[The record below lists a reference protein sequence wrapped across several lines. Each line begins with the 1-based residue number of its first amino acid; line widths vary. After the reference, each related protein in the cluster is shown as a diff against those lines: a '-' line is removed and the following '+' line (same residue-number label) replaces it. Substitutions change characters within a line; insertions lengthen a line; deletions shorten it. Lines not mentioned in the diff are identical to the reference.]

1 MVVRPRWS
9 YRMLLFLVLAV
20 VLEACRPTPTPMPT
34 PVVSRLPPILVARTP
49 EPGQEMT
56 PQMPLR
62 LVFSEPMDRAS
73 VEANLRVIPAVAGR
87 FAWEAGDRIV
97 RFLPQTPWRPDTEY
111 EVRLENAW
119 ARNGHPLARP
129 VAFRFRTAS
138 PLVVAEVIP
147 APDARDMDPRAPVTV
162 IFNRPVVP
170 LRSDL
175 ASGDLPQPLA
185 FDPPIRGTGRWINT
199 SIYSFQPEGTWEAG
213 RTYTARVMAGLK
225 DLFGV
230 PLEKDYTW
238 TFTIRRPAVLDYAPK
253 PGRQM
258 SLDLN
263 TPISITFNMEMDR
276 ASVESAFSMREGAE
290 DGPTVSGRFE
300 WISQTL
306 LFRPIQPLKLET
318 RYFVRLEQRAAAPS
332 GATLEGPIA
341 WAFTT
346 PAYPRLQSTNLGP
359 GGRGRLDPRTSIE
372 LRFSSGLIRPETIW
386 PNLRLE
392 PPISV
397 TQVYTSWG
405 PESGI
410 FTLSAP
416 WKPGTVYTLTVGPE
430 IADRY
435 GNRLDRQYTF
445 TFTVDHLRPLA
456 YLNISS
462 PYSPLVLV
470 GTYTETAAFLS
481 TRNLDRVEFTLAWL
495 SLERFVALSRDPE
508 AAFRYVAP
516 AADVVTR
523 WTFTVPEVITDVI
536 MLNRVPLAGP
546 GRRTLPTGLYH
557 LGLDTLVPL
566 ENRPGRYVMAA
577 VNLNVV
583 VKVAPQ
589 EALVWVTDMASGRP
603 VEGVTVQLFEAGE
616 DQGSAGSL
624 QARGSGVTDA
634 QGLVRFAW
642 SDPVPLWRMRVAVA
656 GTPGGRF
663 GIGASAWADGIEP
676 WAFGVPADYEPARFR
691 VYWQTDKPIYRP
703 GQAVRFK
710 AIVRADD
717 DARYALPP
725 TRTLPIRITDPEGRE
740 VYSTT
745 LPINDFGTAEGAF
758 PLAADATLGPYSL
771 MADLPPGPYLHSISF
786 LVAAYRRPEFQVT
799 LTPERPAVAAGEI
812 IQAAL
817 QATYYFGGPVAGAK
831 VEWTARARPYSFT
844 YAGPGHYAWSAFD
857 PYSAYEETEGE
868 EVIASGSGT
877 TDAQGRFLI
886 RLPATLKRPGSQV
899 LMLEASVTDPNDNQV
914 AGRTEIVVH
923 AGRFYIGL
931 QAAQYVGE
939 AGRPL
944 TFTVK
949 TVDWESRPV
958 GGIALTWTAY
968 RREWFSVL
976 RETDIGPMWTWTYS
990 DTAVVSG
997 TLQTDA
1003 EGAGRF
1009 AFTPPNP
1016 GTYVVK
1022 AEGVDAEGR
1031 RIQSAEFVWV
1041 SGRGAVAWRQEN
1053 NDRIELV
1060 ADRREYA
1067 PGDTATILVPSPFT
1081 GTVTALITVERGR
1094 IRRAEVRTLGG
1105 NAPTLSI
1112 PLSEE
1117 DAPNVFVTVILI
1129 QGVTRENPAP
1139 GFKMGMVNL
1148 PVKPTRQTLRVD
1160 LIPDR
1165 NVAAGAHY
1173 GPRETMTVT
1182 VRTTDANGLPV
1193 PAEVA
1198 VAVVDA
1204 SVLALVDPNA
1214 PPIVEGFYGRRN
1226 LSVLTGVSLVY
1237 NLNRVTVRI
1246 ARERKGGG
1254 GGIAEA
1260 FGEIRREF
1268 PDTAYWNAV
1277 LRTDVNG
1284 TAVFTVRLPD
1294 NLTTWRITAKGV
1306 TLDTRV
1312 GEATLDIIST
1322 KDLLIRPSVPRFFV
1336 AGDRV
1341 TVGATVHNN
1350 TSRTLPVAVRL
1361 EARGMTL
1368 ESPAAQE
1375 GSLPPGGAA
1384 RFEWTGVVEKAEAVD
1399 LTFFAEGGGLR
1410 DATKPTLAR
1419 PDGTIPVLRPV
1430 SLETVAAAGMLET
1443 PEPRQEII
1451 AIPPEPEVT
1460 GGTMTVRLSPSLAAT
1475 TLDSLTWL
1483 EHFEYECTEQTISR
1497 FLPNI
1502 ATYQALRRLN
1512 LARPDLEERLR
1523 QQVAVGLQKLY
1534 AGQHADGGWGWFT
1547 PMESDPLTTAYA
1559 VFALAQARASGFAV
1573 ADGVIER
1580 GVAFLRRSL
1589 EAPSDLPP
1597 WEANRQAFVL
1607 FALAEAGA
1615 GDVGRIVALWE
1626 AQKDHLALYA
1636 RAFLAM
1642 ALGRLQADHPLVP
1655 TLLSSVLERA
1665 TVTATG
1671 AFWEERGLDDFNWN
1685 TDTRTSAI
1693 ALLSLLRLDP
1703 KNPLAFQAVR
1713 GLMAARR
1720 ADRWG
1725 TTQETAWAL
1734 MALTEWMVQSGEL
1747 EGNYTWTARLNDQ
1760 VLGSGAVDPAHI
1772 QETVTLRQDIAALH
1786 REVGNALE
1794 LSRSAGPGV
1803 LYYTVHL
1810 ALEEPVDRIAPRARG
1825 LTLSRQYLRLDD
1837 PCLKDRRQPC
1847 TPITTARV
1855 GDVLTVRLTLVV
1867 PRTVHHV
1874 VLEDPYPAGVEAIDP
1889 SLKTSPTVGRP
1900 PELRRVDLSDP
1911 FGGYGG
1917 WGWWWFG
1924 HVALYD
1930 DRAALFAEY
1939 LPPGTY
1945 EYTYLV
1951 RSGWAGRFQVRPARA
1966 YAFYFPEIYG
1976 QTEGAVFEITR

>member
-1 MVVRPRWS
+1 MYANAQRLRRLWGVLIF
-9 YRMLLFLVLAV
+9 LLLLD
-20 VLEACRPTPTPMPT
+20 ACRPTPTPTPT
-34 PVVSRLPPILVARTP
+34 PVISKLPPILVARTP
-49 EPGQEMT
+49 EPGQEVT
-56 PQMPLR
+56 PEMPLR

-87 FAWEAGDRIV
+87 FAWEAGDRIL
-97 RFLPQTPWRPDTEY
+97 RLLPQAPWKPDTEY
-111 EVRLENAW
+111 EVRLENAR
-119 ARNGHPLARP
+119 ARNGQALARP

-138 PLVVAEVIP
+138 PLAVAEVIP
-147 APDARDMDPRAPVTV
+147 APDARDVDPQAAVTV

-175 ASGDLPQPLA
+175 APGDLPQPLA

-199 SIYSFQPEGTWEAG
+199 SIYSFQPEGSWAAG
-213 RTYTARVMAGLK
+213 RTYTARVVAGLR
-225 DLFGV
+225 DLTGMA
-230 PLEKDYTW
+230 LEKDYTW
-238 TFTIRRPAVLDYAPK
+238 TFTIRRPAAIAYAPR

-258 SLDLN
+258 DMDLSA
-263 TPISITFNMEMDR
+263 PISITFNMEMDR
-276 ASVESAFSMREGAE
+276 TSVESAFSLREGAE
-290 DGPTVSGRFE
+290 DGPAVPGRFE
-300 WISQTL
+300 WISQTV
-306 LFRPIQPLKLET
+306 LFRPAQPLKLET

-332 GATLEGPIA
+332 GATLEGAVA

-346 PAYPRLQSTNLGP
+346 PAYPRLQSASLSPQGP
-359 GGRGRLDPRTSIE
+359 NRLDPGDSIE
-372 LRFSSGLIRPETIW
+372 LRFSSGAIRPETVW

-392 PPISV
+392 PPISATRV
-397 TQVYTSWG
+397 FTDWNPENGTFSLSG
-405 PESGI
+405 PW
-410 FTLSAP
+410 T
-416 WKPGTVYTLTVGPE
+416 PGTVYTLTVGPE

-435 GNRLDRQYTF
+435 GNRLDRQHTF
-445 TFTVDHLRPLA
+445 TFTVNHLDPLA
-456 YLNISS
+456 YLNIGN
-462 PYSPLVLV
+462 PYSPLVVV
-470 GTYTETAAFLS
+470 GTYTETSAFLS
-481 TRNLDRVEFTLAWL
+481 TRNLDRVTFTLSRL
-495 SLERFVALSRDPE
+495 ELERFIALSQDPE
-508 AAFRYVAP
+508 ATFRYSAPNADLVA
-516 AADVVTR
+516 R

-536 MLNRVPLAGP
+536 MLNRIPLAGL

-557 LGLDTLVPL
+557 LRVDAPVSL
-566 ENRPGRYVMAA
+566 EHRPGRYLVAA
-577 VNLNVV
+577 VDLNVV

-589 EALVWVTDMASGRP
+589 EALVWVTDMATGRP
-603 VEGVTVQLFEAGE
+603 APGIPVQLFEATE
-616 DQGSAGSL
+616 EHVEI
-624 QARGSGVTDA
+624 SGVRATDA
-634 QGLVRFAW
+634 NGIARFEW

-663 GIGASAWADGIEP
+663 GVGASAWSDGIEP
-676 WAFGVPADYEPARFR
+676 WAFHLPADYEPPRFR

-703 GQAVRFK
+703 GQTVHFK
-710 AIVRADD
+710 AIVRSDD
-717 DARYALPP
+717 DARYAPP
-725 TRTLPIRITDPEGRE
+725 ANRTFPVRIEDPEGRE

-745 LPINDFGTAEGAF
+745 LTLNEFGTAEGAF
-758 PLAADATLGPYSL
+758 PLAEDAMLGRYTL
-771 MADLPPGPYLHSISF
+771 MADLPPGPHYHSISF

-799 LTPERPAVAAGEI
+799 LTPERPAYVAGERI
-812 IQAAL
+812 RAAL

-831 VEWTARARPYSFT
+831 VEWTARAQPYFFES
-844 YAGPGHYAWSAFD
+844 AGPGYYSWSDFD
-857 PYSAYEETEGE
+857 PYSAYEGE
-868 EVIASGSGT
+868 AEKEIASGSGT
-877 TDAQGRFLI
+877 TDAQGRFWI
-886 RLPATLKRPGSQV
+886 ELPTGLGMPHGSQRV
-899 LMLEASVTDPNDNQV
+899 ILEASVTDPNDNLV
-914 AGRTEIVVH
+914 AGRTEVVVH

-931 QAAQYVGE
+931 QAERYVGE

-944 TFTVK
+944 TMTAK

-958 GGIALTWTAY
+958 GSVALAWTAY
-968 RREWFSVL
+968 RREWFSVM
-976 RETDIGPMWTWTYS
+976 RETDRGPMWTWAYS

-1003 EGAGRF
+1003 EGMGRF
-1009 AFTPPNP
+1009 AFIPPDP

-1022 AEGVDAEGR
+1022 AEGTDVEGHR
-1031 RIQSAEFVWV
+1031 VRSAEFIWV

-1094 IRRAEVRTLGG
+1094 IRRAEVRTLQG

-1117 DAPNVFVTVILI
+1117 DAPNIFVSVILI
-1129 QGVTRENPAP
+1129 QGVSRENPAP

-1148 PVKPTRQTLRVD
+1148 PVKPTRQTLRME

-1165 NVAAGAHY
+1165 AVTAGAHY
-1173 GPRETMTVT
+1173 GPREIMTVT
-1182 VRTTDANGLPV
+1182 VRTTDADGRPV

-1226 LSVLTGVSLVY
+1226 LSVLTGVSLIY
-1237 NLNRVTVRI
+1237 NLNRVTARI

-1254 GGIAEA
+1254 GGVAEA

-1277 LRTDVNG
+1277 LRTDASG
-1284 TAVFTVRLPD
+1284 TATFSVRLPD

-1312 GEATLDIIST
+1312 GEATLDVLST

-1336 AGDRV
+1336 AGDRA
-1341 TVGATVHNN
+1341 TLGAAVHNHI
-1350 TSRTLPVAVRL
+1350 SRPLTVTVRL
-1361 EARGMTL
+1361 EAKGFTL

-1375 GSLPPGGAA
+1375 GTIPPGGVA
-1384 RFEWTGVVEKAEAVD
+1384 RFEWTGVVERGKAVD
-1399 LTFFAEGGGLR
+1399 LTFYAEGGGFR

-1419 PDGTIPVLRPV
+1419 PDGTIPVLRYV
-1430 SLETVAAAGMLET
+1430 SLETVATAGMLET
-1443 PEPRQEII
+1443 PEPRQEIV

-1460 GGTMTVRLSPSLAAT
+1460 GGTLTLRLSPSLAAT
-1475 TLDSLTWL
+1475 ALDSLTWL
-1483 EHFEYECTEQTISR
+1483 QHFEYECTEQTISR

-1502 ATYQALRRLN
+1502 VTYQTLLRLN

-1534 AGQHADGGWGWFT
+1534 AGQHADGGWGWF
-1547 PMESDPLTTAYA
+1547 PSMESDPLTTAYA

-1580 GVAFLRRSL
+1580 GLAFLRRSL
-1589 EAPSDLPP
+1589 EAPADLSP
-1597 WEANRQAFVL
+1597 WKANRQAFML
-1607 FALAEAGA
+1607 FAMAEAGA
-1615 GDVGRIVALWE
+1615 GDAGRIVALWE
-1626 AQKDHLALYA
+1626 AQKEHLALYA

-1642 ALGRLQADHPLVP
+1642 ALGRTQADHPLIP
-1655 TLLSSVLERA
+1655 TLLNSVVEQA
-1665 TVTATG
+1665 HTTATG
-1671 AFWEERGLDDFNWN
+1671 AFWEEKGLDDFNWN

-1720 ADRWG
+1720 ADRWE

-1734 MALTEWMVQSGEL
+1734 MALTEWMAQSGEL
-1747 EGNYTWTARLNDQ
+1747 EGNYTWTVRLNDQ
-1760 VLGSGAVDPAHI
+1760 VMGSGSVDPAHL
-1772 QETVTLRQDIAALH
+1772 QETVTLQQDIAGLL
-1786 REVGNALE
+1786 REAGNALE

-1810 ALEEPVDRIAPRARG
+1810 AMEEPVERIAPRSRG
-1825 LTLSRQYLRLDD
+1825 LTLSRQYLRPDD

-1847 TPITTARV
+1847 APVTSARV
-1855 GDVLTVRLTLVV
+1855 GDLLMVRLTLVV
-1867 PRTVHHV
+1867 PRTVHHL
-1874 VLEDPYPAGVEAIDP
+1874 VLEDPYPAGMEAIDP
-1889 SLKTSPTVGRP
+1889 SLKTSPMAGRP
-1900 PELRRVDLSDP
+1900 PELQRVDPRDP
-1911 FGGYGG
+1911 FGGYGW

-1924 HVALYD
+1924 HTALYD

-1945 EYTYLV
+1945 EYTYMI
-1951 RSGWAGRFQVRPARA
+1951 RAGWAGQFQTRPARA

-1976 QTEGAVFEITR
+1976 QSEGMRFEITR